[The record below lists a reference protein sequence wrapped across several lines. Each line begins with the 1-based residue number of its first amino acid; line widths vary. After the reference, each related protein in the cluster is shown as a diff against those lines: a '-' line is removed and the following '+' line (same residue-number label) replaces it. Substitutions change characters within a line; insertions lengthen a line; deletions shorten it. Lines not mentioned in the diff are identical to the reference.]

1 MKTSEILIVTLMAL
15 GAVCSEMRSQAA
27 ESRIEDIALVPRL
40 TIRSELGVTNVIEY
54 AEALATNQ
62 WHVLTNLVVTN
73 TPYVVVDLAGQSTQR
88 FYRVVIPGDAN
99 LPTGMALIPEGAFTI
114 GDSLDGD
121 NSALP
126 LHTVFVSAFYM
137 DKYEVMKAPWD
148 EVYTWALAHGY
159 SFDNPGLGKAA
170 NHPVHSINWYDM
182 VKWCNARS
190 EKEGRI
196 AAYYTDAAQTA
207 VYRTGQVDVQN
218 DCVKWNAGYRLPT
231 ETEWEKAARGGLS
244 GNRFP
249 GGTRSRTARPII
261 TVILR
266 MPTTSVLREA
276 IIRPTTTIL
285 CPTRVLWEC
294 LSPTGTGYMTWQ
306 ET

>member
-137 DKYEVMKAPWD
+137 DKYEVMKAP
-148 EVYTWALAHGY
+148 
-159 SFDNPGLGKAA
+159 
-170 NHPVHSINWYDM
+170 
-182 VKWCNARS
+182 
-190 EKEGRI
+190 
-196 AAYYTDAAQTA
+196 
-207 VYRTGQVDVQN
+207 
-218 DCVKWNAGYRLPT
+218 
-231 ETEWEKAARGGLS
+231 
-244 GNRFP
+244 
-249 GGTRSRTARPII
+249 
-261 TVILR
+261 
-266 MPTTSVLREA
+266 
-276 IIRPTTTIL
+276 
-285 CPTRVLWEC
+285 
-294 LSPTGTGYMTWQ
+294 
-306 ET
+306 